1 MKSGF
6 FLSGTAHSLLIIFL
20 FTNGLFSMPDRKFED
35 LEKLDIMILSEA
47 EFDAISSSPPI
58 IENLSSPNY
67 KKLKTPSQDLKLK
80 NNEIEK
86 LSGINKHSVK
96 KLTLLE
102 QPDEIMK
109 PLLPLKDFIPEPTPT
124 IIKKLK
130 NKEKIDLEFS
140 KLGNEINA
148 LVTPTLNNPRSRDAD
163 RIDRIASNN
172 KDTLDISDNLTE
184 LTNEIS
190 EKTATT
196 SENKEKLSNK
206 EATTKITPDAQKN
219 VEIVKGLVEKSNMP
233 LSRSLPEITTTS
245 NESEALLLEANLI
258 KKFKP
263 KFNILLRDDKSFPFI
278 FIGNK
283 DKWPQI
289 KRHRGKK
296 SKDGFYFGPFASAGS
311 ANWTIK
317 MIQKIFH
324 LRVCDDTVFKKR
336 ERPCILY
343 QIKRCSG
350 PCVGYVGE
358 SDYKQTVDDAIE
370 FVSGKSRKIQKSLS
384 NQMERAS
391 EDLDFEKAAIL
402 RDRIKSLNII
412 QSSQRINEAN
422 LVEADVIAGYKE
434 SGKTCIQV
442 FFYRSKQNWG
452 NQAFFPKHDP
462 EENLNDIIN
471 SFVSQF
477 YENKSV
483 PSSIILSNEIKEKE
497 LIEKTLTQKE
507 GKQITITVAK
517 KGTKLK
523 VINQAINNAKD
534 SLNRKLYESQNNRDL
549 FDAVSKKFNLETN
562 INLVEVYDNS
572 HIQGTNSVG
581 ALITYGD
588 EGFVKK
594 RYRKFNI
601 KIQKNAQDD
610 YGMMKE
616 VLNRRFKRA
625 VQEKDNYLTFP
636 DLVLID
642 GGKGQYSV
650 AREAMNEL
658 GLHEIPIVAIA
669 KGKMRNSGNET
680 FFHNG
685 KEFKFEK
692 NDPTL
697 FFLQRL
703 RDESHRFAISAHRA
717 KRKKGI
723 SKSLLDQID
732 GIGSIRKRALLNH
745 FGSARA
751 VESASLDE
759 IKSVDGVEEK
769 VAKKIYNFFHE

>member
-1 MKSGF
+1 M
-6 FLSGTAHSLLIIFL
+6 
-20 FTNGLFSMPDRKFED
+20 
-35 LEKLDIMILSEA
+35 
-47 EFDAISSSPPI
+47 ISS
-58 IENLSSPNY
+58 
-67 KKLKTPSQDLKLK
+67 
-80 NNEIEK
+80 EIGKE
-86 LSGINKHSVK
+86 V
-96 KLTLLE
+96 
-102 QPDEIMK
+102 
-109 PLLPLKDFIPEPTPT
+109 
-124 IIKKLK
+124 IKKELSLIPKMPGVYRMLNDKGDILYVGKAKNLPNRLK
-130 NKEKIDLEFS
+130 SYVAEKNHIIRTERMLS
-140 KLGNEINA
+140 QTRKL
-148 LVTPTLNNPRSRDAD
+148 
-163 RIDRIASNN
+163 
-172 KDTLDISDNLTE
+172 
-184 LTNEIS
+184 
-190 EKTATT
+190 
-196 SENKEKLSNK
+196 
-206 EATTKITPDAQKN
+206 
-219 VEIVKGLVEKSNMP
+219 
-233 LSRSLPEITTTS
+233 EITTTS

-258 KKFKP
+258 KKHKP

-283 DKWPQI
+283 DIWPQI

-296 SKDGFYFGPFASAGS
+296 NKEGFYFGPFASAGS

-324 LRVCDDTVFKKR
+324 LRVCDDTVFKNR

-350 PCVGYVGE
+350 PCVGYIGKDE
-358 SDYKQTVDDAIE
+358 YKKTVDDAIE

-384 NQMERAS
+384 DQMEKAS
-391 EDLDFEKAAIL
+391 EDLDFEKAVIL

-422 LVEADVIAGYKE
+422 LIEADVIAGYKE

-462 EENLNDIIN
+462 DEKLGDVLN
-471 SFVSQF
+471 SFVAQF

-483 PSSIILSNEIKEKE
+483 PSSIILSEEIREKT
-497 LIEKTLTQKE
+497 LIEKTLSKKE
-507 GKQITITVAK
+507 DKQVNISVAK
-517 KGTKLK
+517 KGSKLK
-523 VINQAINNAKD
+523 VVNQAIKNAKD
-534 SLNRKLYESQNNRDL
+534 SLNRKLYESQNNREL
-549 FDAVSKKFNLETN
+549 FDSVASKFNLETN
-562 INLVEVYDNS
+562 INLIEVYDNS

-581 ALITYGD
+581 ALIAYGE

-601 KIQKNAQDD
+601 KIKNNEQDD
-610 YGMMKE
+610 YGMMRE

-625 VQEKDNYLTFP
+625 IQEKENYLSFP
-636 DLVLID
+636 DLVMVD

-650 AREAMNEL
+650 AREILNEL
-658 GLHEIPIVAIA
+658 GLHDLPIIAIA
-669 KGKMRNSGNET
+669 KGKFRNLGNET

-685 KEFKFEK
+685 KEFKFTK

-697 FFLQRL
+697 FFLQRI

-723 SKSLLDQID
+723 SKSLLDQIE

-759 IKSVDGVEEK
+759 IKSVEGVEVK

>member
-1 MKSGF
+1 M
-6 FLSGTAHSLLIIFL
+6 LSQT
-20 FTNGLFSMPDRKFED
+20 
-35 LEKLDIMILSEA
+35 
-47 EFDAISSSPPI
+47 
-58 IENLSSPNY
+58 
-67 KKLKTPSQDLKLK
+67 KKL
-80 NNEIEK
+80 
-86 LSGINKHSVK
+86 
-96 KLTLLE
+96 
-102 QPDEIMK
+102 
-109 PLLPLKDFIPEPTPT
+109 
-124 IIKKLK
+124 
-130 NKEKIDLEFS
+130 
-140 KLGNEINA
+140 
-148 LVTPTLNNPRSRDAD
+148 
-163 RIDRIASNN
+163 
-172 KDTLDISDNLTE
+172 
-184 LTNEIS
+184 
-190 EKTATT
+190 
-196 SENKEKLSNK
+196 
-206 EATTKITPDAQKN
+206 
-219 VEIVKGLVEKSNMP
+219 
-233 LSRSLPEITTTS
+233 EITTTS

-258 KKFKP
+258 KKHKP

-283 DKWPQI
+283 DVWPQI
-289 KRHRGKK
+289 RRHRGKK
-296 SKDGFYFGPFASAGS
+296 TKEGFYFGPFASAGS

-324 LRVCDDTVFKKR
+324 LRVCDDTVFKNR

-350 PCVGYVGE
+350 PCVGYVE
-358 SDYKQTVDDAIE
+358 KEDYNKTVDDAIE

-384 NQMERAS
+384 DQMEKAS
-391 EDLDFEKAAIL
+391 ENLDFEKAVIL

-422 LVEADVIAGYKE
+422 LIEADVIAGYKE

-462 EENLNDIIN
+462 DESLSNILN
-471 SFVSQF
+471 SFISQF

-483 PSSIILSNEIKEKE
+483 PSSIIISEEIKEKN
-497 LIEKTLTQKE
+497 LIEKTLSKKE
-507 GKQITITVAK
+507 GKQVNLSVAK
-517 KGTKLK
+517 KGSKLK
-523 VINQAINNAKD
+523 VINQATKNAKE
-534 SLNRKLYESQNNRDL
+534 SLNRKLYESQNNREL
-549 FDAVSKKFNLETN
+549 FDSVASKFNLETN

-581 ALITYGD
+581 ALIAFGE
-588 EGFVKK
+588 EGFIKK

-601 KIQKNAQDD
+601 KSKKNEQDD
-610 YGMMKE
+610 YGMMRE

-625 VQEKDNYLTFP
+625 IQEKDNYLTFP
-636 DLVLID
+636 DLVIVD

-650 AREAMNEL
+650 ARDSLNEL
-658 GLHEIPIVAIA
+658 GIHEIPIIAIA
-669 KGKMRNSGNET
+669 KGKFRNSGNET

-685 KEFKFEK
+685 KEYKFNK

-697 FFLQRL
+697 FFLQRI

-717 KRKKGI
+717 KRKRGI
-723 SKSLLDQID
+723 SKSLLDQIE

>member
-1 MKSGF
+1 M
-6 FLSGTAHSLLIIFL
+6 
-20 FTNGLFSMPDRKFED
+20 
-35 LEKLDIMILSEA
+35 
-47 EFDAISSSPPI
+47 ISSDIGKKVIKKELPLIPKLPGVYRMLNDKNEILYVGKAKNLPNRLKSYIAEKNHI
-58 IENLSSPNY
+58 IRTERMLSQT
-67 KKLKTPSQDLKLK
+67 KKL
-80 NNEIEK
+80 
-86 LSGINKHSVK
+86 
-96 KLTLLE
+96 
-102 QPDEIMK
+102 
-109 PLLPLKDFIPEPTPT
+109 
-124 IIKKLK
+124 
-130 NKEKIDLEFS
+130 
-140 KLGNEINA
+140 
-148 LVTPTLNNPRSRDAD
+148 
-163 RIDRIASNN
+163 
-172 KDTLDISDNLTE
+172 
-184 LTNEIS
+184 
-190 EKTATT
+190 
-196 SENKEKLSNK
+196 
-206 EATTKITPDAQKN
+206 
-219 VEIVKGLVEKSNMP
+219 
-233 LSRSLPEITTTS
+233 EITTTS

-258 KKFKP
+258 KKHKP

-289 KRHRGKK
+289 KRYRGKK
-296 SKDGFYFGPFASAGS
+296 DKEGFYFGPFASAGS

-324 LRVCDDTVFKKR
+324 LRVCDDTVFKNR

-343 QIKRCSG
+343 EIKRCSG
-350 PCVGYVGE
+350 PCVGYIKKE
-358 SDYKQTVDDAIE
+358 EYKKTVNDAIE

-384 NQMERAS
+384 DQMEKAS
-391 EDLDFEKAAIL
+391 EDLDFEKAVIL

-422 LVEADVIAGYKE
+422 LIEADVIAGYKE

-452 NQAFFPKHDP
+452 NQSFFPKHDP
-462 EENLNDIIN
+462 DEKLSNILN

-483 PSSIILSNEIKEKE
+483 PSSIILSEQIEEKV
-497 LIEKTLTQKE
+497 LIEKTLSQKE
-507 GKQITITVAK
+507 KKQINISVAK
-517 KGTKLK
+517 KGSKLK
-523 VINQAINNAKD
+523 VINNAIKNAKD
-534 SLNRKLYESQNNRDL
+534 SLNRKLYESQNNREL
-549 FDAVSKKFNLETN
+549 FDAVAKKFNLETN
-562 INLVEVYDNS
+562 INLIEVYDNS

-588 EGFVKK
+588 EGFIKK

-601 KIQKNAQDD
+601 KVQKNKQDD
-610 YGMMKE
+610 YGMMRE
-616 VLNRRFKRA
+616 ILNRRFKRA

-636 DLVLID
+636 DLVLVD

-650 AREAMNEL
+650 AREALNEL
-658 GLHEIPIVAIA
+658 GLHDIPILAIA
-669 KGKMRNSGNET
+669 KGKFRNSGNET

-685 KEFKFEK
+685 KEFKFAK

-697 FFLQRL
+697 FFLQRI
-703 RDESHRFAISAHRA
+703 RDESHRFVISAHRA

-723 SKSLLDQID
+723 SKSLLDQIE

-759 IKSVDGVEEK
+759 IKSVEGVEVK

>member
-1 MKSGF
+1 MGYKSQKKEV
-6 FLSGTAHSLLIIFL
+6 
-20 FTNGLFSMPDRKFED
+20 M
-35 LEKLDIMILSEA
+35 
-47 EFDAISSSPPI
+47 ISS
-58 IENLSSPNY
+58 
-67 KKLKTPSQDLKLK
+67 
-80 NNEIEK
+80 EIGKE
-86 LSGINKHSVK
+86 
-96 KLTLLE
+96 
-102 QPDEIMK
+102 
-109 PLLPLKDFIPEPTPT
+109 
-124 IIKKLK
+124 IIKKELPLIPKLPGVYKMLSDKDQILYVGKAKNLPNRLK
-130 NKEKIDLEFS
+130 S
-140 KLGNEINA
+140 Y
-148 LVTPTLNNPRSRDAD
+148 V
-163 RIDRIASNN
+163 
-172 KDTLDISDNLTE
+172 
-184 LTNEIS
+184 S
-190 EKTATT
+190 EKNHIIRT
-196 SENKEKLSNK
+196 ERMLSQ
-206 EATTKITPDAQKN
+206 TRKI
-219 VEIVKGLVEKSNMP
+219 
-233 LSRSLPEITTTS
+233 EITTTS

-258 KKFKP
+258 KKHKP

-283 DKWPQI
+283 DKWSQI

-296 SKDGFYFGPFASAGS
+296 TKEGFYFGPFASAGS

-324 LRVCDDTVFKKR
+324 LRVCDDTVFKNR

-350 PCVGYVGE
+350 PCVGYIDE
-358 SDYKQTVDDAIE
+358 SEYKRTVDDAIE
-370 FVSGKSRKIQKSLS
+370 FVSGKSRKIQKNLS
-384 NQMERAS
+384 DQMEKAS
-391 EDLDFEKAAIL
+391 ESLDFEKAGIL

-422 LVEADVIAGYKE
+422 LVEADVIAAYKE
-434 SGKTCIQV
+434 SGQTCIQV

-462 EENLNDIIN
+462 DENLGNILN

-483 PSSIILSNEIKEKE
+483 PSSIILSQEIKEKI
-497 LIEKTLTQKE
+497 LIEQTLSQKE
-507 GKQITITVAK
+507 IKLVNVSVAK
-517 KGTKLK
+517 RGSKLK
-523 VINQAINNAKD
+523 VINQAIKNAKD
-534 SLNRKLYESQNNRDL
+534 SLNRKLHETQNNREL
-549 FDAVSKKFNLETN
+549 FDSVVAKFNLETN
-562 INLVEVYDNS
+562 INLIEVYDNS

-581 ALITYGD
+581 ALISYGD
-588 EGFVKK
+588 EGFIKK

-601 KIQKNAQDD
+601 KTKKNEQDD

-616 VLNRRFKRA
+616 VLTRRFKKA
-625 VQEKDNYLTFP
+625 VQEKEGHLSFP
-636 DLVLID
+636 DLIFVD

-650 AREAMNEL
+650 ARETLNEL
-658 GLHEIPIVAIA
+658 GLHDIPLIAIA
-669 KGKMRNSGNET
+669 KGKFRNSGNET

-685 KEFKFEK
+685 KEYKFSK

-697 FFLQRL
+697 FFLQRI

-717 KRKKGI
+717 RRKKGI
-723 SKSLLDQID
+723 SKSLLDQIE

-759 IKSVDGVEEK
+759 IKSVEGVEEK

>member
-1 MKSGF
+1 MDS
-6 FLSGTAHSLLIIFL
+6 
-20 FTNGLFSMPDRKFED
+20 N
-35 LEKLDIMILSEA
+35 
-47 EFDAISSSPPI
+47 
-58 IENLSSPNY
+58 
-67 KKLKTPSQDLKLK
+67 
-80 NNEIEK
+80 
-86 LSGINKHSVK
+86 
-96 KLTLLE
+96 LE
-102 QPDEIMK
+102 QGK
-109 PLLPLKDFIPEPTPT
+109 K
-124 IIKKLK
+124 IIKDKIPLIPKNPGVYRMISKKGEILYIGKAKNIPNRLK
-130 NKEKIDLEFS
+130 SYVTESNLPIRTERMLSLTKNLE
-140 KLGNEINA
+140 
-148 LVTPTLNNPRSRDAD
+148 V
-163 RIDRIASNN
+163 
-172 KDTLDISDNLTE
+172 
-184 LTNEIS
+184 
-190 EKTATT
+190 
-196 SENKEKLSNK
+196 
-206 EATTKITPDAQKN
+206 
-219 VEIVKGLVEKSNMP
+219 
-233 LSRSLPEITTTS
+233 TTTS

-258 KKFKP
+258 KKHKP
-263 KFNILLRDDKSFPFI
+263 RYNILLRDDKSFPFI

-283 DKWPQI
+283 DVWPQI
-289 KRHRGKK
+289 RRHRGKK
-296 SKDGFYFGPFASAGS
+296 TKEGFYFGPFASAGS

-324 LRVCDDTVFKKR
+324 LRVCDDTVFKNR

-350 PCVGYVGE
+350 PCVGYVE
-358 SDYKQTVDDAIE
+358 KEDYKKTVDDAIE

-384 NQMERAS
+384 DQMEKAS
-391 EDLDFEKAAIL
+391 EDLDFEKAVIL

-422 LVEADVIAGYKE
+422 LIEADVIAGYKE

-462 EENLNDIIN
+462 DESLSNILN

-483 PSSIILSNEIKEKE
+483 PSSIIISEEIKEKN
-497 LIEKTLTQKE
+497 LIEKTLSKKE
-507 GKQITITVAK
+507 GKQVNLSVAK
-517 KGTKLK
+517 KGSKLK
-523 VINQAINNAKD
+523 VINQATKNAKE
-534 SLNRKLYESQNNRDL
+534 SLNRKLYESQNNREL
-549 FDAVSKKFNLETN
+549 FDSVASKFNLETN

-581 ALITYGD
+581 ALIAFGE
-588 EGFVKK
+588 EGFIKK

-601 KIQKNAQDD
+601 KSKKNEQDD
-610 YGMMKE
+610 YGMMRE

-625 VQEKDNYLTFP
+625 IQEKDNYLSFP
-636 DLVLID
+636 DLVIVD

-650 AREAMNEL
+650 ARDSLNEL
-658 GLHEIPIVAIA
+658 GLHEIPIIAIA
-669 KGKMRNSGNET
+669 KGKFRNSGNET

-685 KEFKFEK
+685 KEYKFNK

-697 FFLQRL
+697 FFLQRI

-717 KRKKGI
+717 KRKRGI
-723 SKSLLDQID
+723 SKSLLDQIE